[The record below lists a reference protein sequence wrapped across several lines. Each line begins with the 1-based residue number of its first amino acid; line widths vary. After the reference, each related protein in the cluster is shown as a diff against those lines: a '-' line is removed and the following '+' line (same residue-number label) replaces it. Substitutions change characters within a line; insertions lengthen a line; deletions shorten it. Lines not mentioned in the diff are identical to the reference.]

1 MSHSHHHHDHMH
13 SHVTTNNK
21 KVLFISFLIIGLY
34 MFIEIIGGL
43 LANSLALL
51 SDGIHMFSDT
61 FSLGVALIAFIYAEK
76 NATTTKT
83 FGYKRF
89 EVLAALFNG
98 VTLL

>member
-1 MSHSHHHHDHMH
+1 MYTQITKSITYF
-13 SHVTTNNK
+13 V
-21 KVLFISFLIIGLY
+21 LIIGSFML
-34 MFIEIIGGL
+34 IEIIGGY

-61 FSLGVALIAFIYAEK
+61 VSLGIALIAFIYAEK
-76 NATTTKT
+76 CYNIKT

-98 VTLL
+98 VTHLL